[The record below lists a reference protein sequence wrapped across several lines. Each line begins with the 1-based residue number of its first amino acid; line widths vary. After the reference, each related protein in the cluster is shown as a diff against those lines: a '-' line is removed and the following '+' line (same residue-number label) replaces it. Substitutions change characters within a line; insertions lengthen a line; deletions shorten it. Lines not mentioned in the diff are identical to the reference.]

1 MTTMTIGISDM
12 MCHNC
17 EQHVNEAIKK
27 AFKVKK
33 VESDFEKKETVI
45 LAKEAIPEAQFADVI
60 REAGYNF
67 TGIKSVTA

>member
-1 MTTMTIGISDM
+1 MTTMRIGISDM

-17 EQHVNEAIKK
+17 EKHVNEAIKK

-45 LAKEAIPEAQFADVI
+45 TAKEAVPESELAAVIAD
-60 REAGYNF
+60 AGYTF
-67 TGIKSVTA
+67 TGIISVTD

>member
-1 MTTMTIGISDM
+1 MVTMTVGISDM

-17 EQHVNEAIKK
+17 EKHVNEAIKK

-45 LAKEAIPEAQFADVI
+45 TAKAAIAEEELKAVI
-60 REAGYNF
+60 TDAGYNF
-67 TGIKSVTA
+67 TGILSVTE